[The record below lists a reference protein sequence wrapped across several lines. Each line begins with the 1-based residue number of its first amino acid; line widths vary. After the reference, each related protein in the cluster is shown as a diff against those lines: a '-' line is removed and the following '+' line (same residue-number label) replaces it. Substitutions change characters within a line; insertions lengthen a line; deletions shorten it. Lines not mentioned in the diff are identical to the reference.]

1 MMPSGRPV
9 VYLDHAATTLLRP
22 EALAAML
29 PFLTEHHGN
38 ASGMHSVARTAKTA
52 LEEAREIT
60 AAALGCQPA
69 EIVFTGGGTE
79 ADNLA
84 VKGAA
89 LAARLGGNGDGVVV
103 TAFEHHAVLHS
114 GTRLERDGFR
124 LSEVGVTPGG
134 VIDLAA
140 LAEALDERTVV
151 VSMMLVNNEIGTVA
165 PLAEIAALVRE
176 RSPRAVLHTDA
187 VQAVAF
193 TDVAR
198 HASVADLIAI
208 SAHKFGGPKGV
219 GALVV
224 RRGTQLQAVIDGG
237 GQERNLRSGTV
248 NVAGIV
254 GMAAALRAVVESRVD
269 DVDRIGTLR
278 DRLRDGLL
286 AAIPDARPTAA
297 GATTVAG
304 TCHLTIPKVEAE
316 SLLLML
322 DREGVCASAG
332 SSCQS
337 GSMDPSHV
345 LLAMGMPKDMALT
358 AIRLS
363 LGWSTTDADVD
374 RALEAIPDAVA
385 QLRERSRARSANR
398 TRERS
403 RARGVRT
410 TPRSPRRDPS

>member
-1 MMPSGRPV
+1 MPSGRPV
-9 VYLDHAATTLLRP
+9 VYLDHAATTPLRP
-22 EALAAML
+22 EALEAML
-29 PFLTEHHGN
+29 PFLAEHHGN
-38 ASGMHSVARTAKTA
+38 ASGMHSIARTAKTA

-124 LSEVGVTPGG
+124 LREVSVTPDG

-151 VSMMLVNNEIGTVA
+151 VSTMLVNNEVGTVA

-176 RSPRAVLHTDA
+176 RSPRAVLHTDS
-187 VQAVAF
+187 VQAMAWA
-193 TDVAR
+193 DVAR
-198 HASVADLIAI
+198 DAAVADLVAI
-208 SAHKFGGPKGV
+208 SAHKVGGPKGV
-219 GALVV
+219 GVLVV

-254 GMAAALRAVVESRVD
+254 GMAAALRVVVERRAD
-269 DVDRIGTLR
+269 DVARIGGLR
-278 DRLRDGLL
+278 DRLRDGLIS
-286 AAIPDARPTAA
+286 AIPDARPTAA
-297 GATTVAG
+297 GAPMVAG
-304 TCHLTIPKVEAE
+304 TCHLTFPKVEAE
-316 SLLLML
+316 SLLLLL
-322 DREGVCASAG
+322 DRDGVCASAG

-345 LLAMGMPKDMALT
+345 LLAMGFPKEAALS

-374 RALEAIPDAVA
+374 RALEAIPAAVA
-385 QLRERSRARSANR
+385 QLRDGSRARSASR
-398 TRERS
+398 TRERA
-403 RARGVRT
+403 RAGRGA
-410 TPRSPRRDPS
+410 PRSPGRGPS